1 MTTKNT
7 WTLRD
12 AMRLSH
18 PKGVDKSVG
27 AFILR
32 GEVTEDAPAIVQGFQ
47 AAQAAKT
54 EKEILS
60 VLSEHRNLPWEALPT
75 EFHKSLKVWRT
86 LFENGAITGQALVRN
101 VLRFARLGA
110 FDDMKFAA
118 TYAARLTDECMIQR
132 TRLHP
137 MNYLNALVVY
147 TEGQV
152 DRQYGSGWA
161 TYRKA
166 KDWKVSAVISKA
178 LEDGFYKAFKYVEP
192 ANKSTLV
199 GLDVSGSMH
208 GYGATGLDLT
218 SAQVASAMAMTIM
231 RTEPAHEVMGFS
243 NTFKHLGFNANTSLK
258 EILDKTHRMAFG
270 ATDCALPMV
279 WALQNKVEVETFV
292 VITDNE
298 TYAGRVKP
306 TQALTQYQQKM
317 GIPSRLIVV
326 AASSTGF
333 TIADPSRSDMLDVVG
348 ADANLPRIVTEFS
361 AGRF

>member
-1 MTTKNT
+1 MTKTT

-60 VLSEHRNLPWEALPT
+60 VLSEHQNLPWEALPT

-86 LFENGAITGQALVRN
+86 LFENGALNGQALVRN

-110 FDDMKFAA
+110 FSDMKFAA
-118 TYAARLTDECMIQR
+118 AYAARLTDEAMIQR

-152 DRQYGSGWA
+152 NRGGYGWGI
-161 TYRKA
+161 YRKD
-166 KDWKVSAVISKA
+166 KDWAVSAVISKA

-192 ANKSTLV
+192 ANKATLV
-199 GLDVSGSMH
+199 ALDVSGSMH
-208 GYGATGLDLT
+208 SFGATGLDLT
-218 SAQVASAMAMTIM
+218 AAQVGAAMAMTIM

-243 NTFKHLGFNANTSLK
+243 NTFRSLGFNANTSLT
-258 EILDKTHRMAFG
+258 EILGKTRNMAFG
-270 ATDCALPMV
+270 STDCALPMT

-292 VITDNE
+292 VITDSE

-306 TQALTQYQQKM
+306 VQALDTYQQRT
-317 GIPSRLIVV
+317 GIPARLAVV
-326 AASSTGF
+326 AASSTEF
-333 TIADPSRSDMLDVVG
+333 SIADPSRSDMLDVVG
-348 ADANLPRIVTEFS
+348 ADSNLPKIITEFS
-361 AGRF
+361 AGRL